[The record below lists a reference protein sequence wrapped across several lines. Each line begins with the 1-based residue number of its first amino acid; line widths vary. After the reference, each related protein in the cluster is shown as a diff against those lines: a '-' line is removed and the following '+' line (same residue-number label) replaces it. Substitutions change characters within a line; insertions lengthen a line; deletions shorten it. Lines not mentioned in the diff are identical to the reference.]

1 MYPFKADQEEKWFQ
15 VYPLLSFMLDAT
27 QIEDLKLSGDT
38 TKMELYLFEK
48 IKEITKKINIPADQD
63 DIRLFVTLYLREV
76 DGYGPIQELMEKEAI
91 TDILINRFDEIYVEE
106 NGKLIRTTVRF
117 SGPNHLEDFV
127 LRLLMHS
134 SVFLDAARPY
144 VDFQL
149 KDGTRVNVIG
159 YPLVQPGPVISIRKF
174 YYRRLHLNDLV
185 EKKSLTKQAACFL
198 KMAVKA
204 HLNIVISGGTGV
216 GKTTLLNAL
225 LEEVSDHERI
235 MVIEDTLELA
245 FKGKHVVRTLTKP
258 ATAHDNN
265 GVTQRDLLK
274 NALRMRPDRI
284 IIGEIR
290 GAEILEMLQAM
301 NTGMNGSISTIHA
314 GSIKEL
320 PMRFSNILAI
330 SELNMSPK
338 ALVNQLSETVDIV
351 IQLKK
356 HAVFGRYI
364 SEIAEITGEQSDT
377 LMYQTIYESVIE
389 SGELVSRYYPNRIS
403 TKIIQ
408 KAIEQGATAAE
419 IEELTRE

>member
-1 MYPFKADQEEKWFQ
+1 MYPLKPDQEEKWFQ
-15 VYPLLSFMLDAT
+15 VYQLLSFMLDAAHM
-27 QIEDLKLSGDT
+27 EDLRLTGHSEKI
-38 TKMELYLFEK
+38 EPYLAEK
-48 IKEITKKINIPADQD
+48 IKDIAKKINISVDPNE
-63 DIRLFVTLYLREV
+63 IVLFVALYLREV
-76 DGYGPIQELMEKEAI
+76 NGYGPIQDLMEKETI
-91 TDILINRFDEIYVEE
+91 TDILINKFDEIYIEE
-106 NGKLIRTTVRF
+106 NGKLIRTAVRF
-117 SGPNHLEDFV
+117 SGANHLQDFV
-127 LRLLMHS
+127 LRLLTHS

-174 YYRRLHLNDLV
+174 YYRRLKLDDLV
-185 EKKSLTKQAACFL
+185 EKRSLTKQAALLL

-204 HLNIVISGGTGV
+204 HLNMVISGGTGV
-216 GKTTLLNAL
+216 GKTTLLDAL

-235 MVIEDTLELA
+235 MVIEDTLELSL
-245 FKGKHVVRTLTKP
+245 KGKHVVRTLTKP
-258 ATAHDNN
+258 ATVHDSK

-330 SELNMSPK
+330 SELDMSPQ
-338 ALVNQLSETVDIV
+338 ALVNQLSETVDVV

-356 HAVFGRYI
+356 HVNFGRYI
-364 SEIAEITGEQSDT
+364 SEIAEITGEQSGV
-377 LMYQTIYESVIE
+377 LAYQTLYDCAIE
-389 SGELVSRYYPNRIS
+389 SGELVSHYYPDRIS
-403 TKIIQ
+403 SVIIQ
-408 KAIEQGATAAE
+408 KAVEQGATALE
-419 IEELTRE
+419 IEELSRG